1 MLEEAARHGK
11 AVWILDRP
19 NPVGRPIE
27 GLALRPGWESFVGA
41 GPMPMR
47 HGLTMG
53 ELAHWFVATLLLKVD
68 YRVIE
73 LQGWKPDAGPGT
85 DRDTAREKTAQ
96 NDRAA
101 KNQSGL
107 GSNPSARD
115 VTSGRHSGNQ

>member
-1 MLEEAARHGK
+1 MSKPAAPGRHGSTADTDAPK
-11 AVWILDRP
+11 GP
-19 NPVGRPIE
+19 KPE
-27 GLALRPGWESFVGA
+27 A
-41 GPMPMR
+41 GPN
-47 HGLTMG
+47 
-53 ELAHWFVATLLLKVD
+53 
-68 YRVIE
+68 
-73 LQGWKPDAGPGT
+73 T

>member
-1 MLEEAARHGK
+1 MSKSSAPGPHSNPKEA
-11 AVWILDRP
+11 P
-19 NPVGRPIE
+19 
-27 GLALRPGWESFVGA
+27 PGS
-41 GPMPMR
+41 
-47 HGLTMG
+47 
-53 ELAHWFVATLLLKVD
+53 LKP
-68 YRVIE
+68 E
-73 LQGWKPDAGPGT
+73 AGPGT

>member
-1 MLEEAARHGK
+1 MHAGRRALAVASSRGRHRAPK
-11 AVWILDRP
+11 
-19 NPVGRPIE
+19 
-27 GLALRPGWESFVGA
+27 
-41 GPMPMR
+41 GPKR
-47 HGLTMG
+47 
-53 ELAHWFVATLLLKVD
+53 
-68 YRVIE
+68 
-73 LQGWKPDAGPGT
+73 DAGPNT

>member
-1 MLEEAARHGK
+1 MRKPA
-11 AVWILDRP
+11 P
-19 NPVGRPIE
+19 QGRPADPANTD
-27 GLALRPGWESFVGA
+27 GRNGPKTDLA
-41 GPMPMR
+41 
-47 HGLTMG
+47 
-53 ELAHWFVATLLLKVD
+53 
-68 YRVIE
+68 
-73 LQGWKPDAGPGT
+73 PDT

>member
-1 MLEEAARHGK
+1 MSKPTPKQPQQQEATAPK
-11 AVWILDRP
+11 
-19 NPVGRPIE
+19 
-27 GLALRPGWESFVGA
+27 
-41 GPMPMR
+41 GP
-47 HGLTMG
+47 
-53 ELAHWFVATLLLKVD
+53 
-68 YRVIE
+68 
-73 LQGWKPDAGPGT
+73 QPDAGPNT

>member
-1 MLEEAARHGK
+1 MTKPTAPGRHGNIADTVAPK
-11 AVWILDRP
+11 GP
-19 NPVGRPIE
+19 KPE
-27 GLALRPGWESFVGA
+27 A
-41 GPMPMR
+41 GP
-47 HGLTMG
+47 H
-53 ELAHWFVATLLLKVD
+53 
-68 YRVIE
+68 
-73 LQGWKPDAGPGT
+73 T